1 MQKVLPEAYIVTV
14 KPSPALAGI
23 VGDTKTMA
31 YDYVL
36 LAGKHV
42 KNETVA
48 QVVETLASNKPAL
61 VENFR
66 AFAGFDPARMAKTLP
81 VEYHPGA
88 IETYTKRGHWPP
100 K

>member
-1 MQKVLPEAYIVTV
+1 M

-42 KNETVA
+42 SDEAVA
-48 QVVETLASNKPAL
+48 RVVDTLADNKAAL
-61 VENFR
+61 VANFR
-66 AFAGFDPARMAKTLP
+66 AFEDFDPAKMAKTVP

-88 IETYTKRGHWPP
+88 IAAYTRRGLWPP
-100 K
+100 KP